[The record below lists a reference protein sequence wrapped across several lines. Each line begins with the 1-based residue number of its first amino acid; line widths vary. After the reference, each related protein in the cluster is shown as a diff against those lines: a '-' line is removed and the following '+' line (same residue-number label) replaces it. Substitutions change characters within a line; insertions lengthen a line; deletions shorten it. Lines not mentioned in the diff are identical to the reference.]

1 MHLNKLSLVNFKNF
15 NEVSFFLHPKLN
27 CFVGNNGEGKTNLL
41 DSIYYL
47 CMCKSYFSGNDLY
60 SIRNQED
67 YMIIQANFSR
77 NDKEEEIYCGLQHD
91 KKKQFRR
98 NMKEYQR
105 LNDHIGLFPVV
116 MISPSDSQLI
126 SEGSEER
133 RKYINGVISQYN
145 KIYLDN
151 TIKYN
156 KVLAQR
162 NGLLK
167 ELPGKSAQ
175 TDLLDIYDAQLVD
188 LGTAIHLER
197 IEFID
202 KFTPVFN
209 RYYNLICG
217 DKEQVE
223 LIYQS
228 QLNEL
233 DFAELLQASRKK
245 DQIVQYTTSG
255 IHKDDLVLNLNKT
268 NIKIIGSQGQQ
279 KTYLVALKLAQFDF
293 LKGVNETLPLLL
305 LDDIFDK
312 FDATRVRQILKLV
325 ADDSFGQ
332 IFITHTNLD
341 RMNAILEELG
351 IDHKLFRVSDG
362 EVREIN
368 ETNKNL

>member
-1 MHLNKLSLVNFKNF
+1 MHIKKLSLINFKNYTD
-15 NEVSFFLHPKLN
+15 VSFLLHTKLN

-47 CMCKSYFSGNDLY
+47 CMCKSYFTGNDLY
-60 SIRNQED
+60 SIRNDEEF
-67 YMIIQANFSR
+67 MIIQANFSR
-77 NDKEEEIYCGLQHD
+77 NEKEEEIYCGLQRN

-98 NMKEYQR
+98 NKKEYQR

-116 MISPSDSQLI
+116 MVSPSDSQLI

-133 RKYINGVISQYN
+133 RKYINSVISQYN

-162 NGLLK
+162 NSVLK
-167 ELPGKSAQ
+167 ELPGKSPL
-175 TDLLDIYDAQLVD
+175 TDLLDIYDTQLVD
-188 LGTAIHLER
+188 LGNAIHQER
-197 IEFID
+197 IQFID

-209 RYYNLICG
+209 RYYNLISG
-217 DKEQVE
+217 EKEQVE

-228 QLNEL
+228 PLNDN
-233 DFAELLQASRKK
+233 DFAELLRNVRKK
-245 DQIVQYTTSG
+245 DQIVQYTTTG
-255 IHKDDLVLNLNKT
+255 IHKDDLVLNLNRT

-293 LKGVNETLPLLL
+293 LKGVNDTLPLLL

-312 FDATRVRQILKLV
+312 FDANRVRQILRLV

-351 IDHKLFRVSDG
+351 IDHKLFRVNEG
-362 EVREIN
+362 EVSEIN
-368 ETNKNL
+368 ETDKKL